1 MDIVLISVFSTL
13 IILLALAVP
22 IGVSLGIAALVG
34 MYMGNM
40 DFTMFIQ
47 RLYSTFDSFPLLAVP
62 FFVLAGDI
70 MQQGTIAGSLLNF
83 CRALTGHLTGALS
96 HVSVL
101 TCLFYGALSGSA
113 PATTAAVGG
122 IMIPAMEKENY
133 PKSYATALNAAGGCL
148 GVLIPPSVPL
158 ILYGSSV
165 GCSISDLFL
174 AGIIPGLVVGSIFMV
189 LCYVTAKKQK
199 YGIVHPKTSIKE
211 RFRALWEARW
221 ALMVPVIV
229 LGGIYGGIV
238 TPTEAGALAVVY
250 ALFVE
255 CFITKSMTPTLLR
268 SILFTSLKTT
278 GTIFFV
284 VASANA
290 LSIVLVYF
298 NAHEMLCNLITAI
311 SSTKVGI
318 ILTLAVVFMVL
329 GTFVEVSIVILVLS
343 PMLMPLLDII
353 QMNQVQFGLFMLVI
367 LATGFLTPPV
377 GLNLFVAAGLSDLP
391 VSIIAARCIPYCII
405 MLVVGLAIGFIPQ
418 MTLFLL

>member
-1 MDIVLISVFSTL
+1 
-13 IILLALAVP
+13 
-22 IGVSLGIAALVG
+22 
-34 MYMGNM
+34 
-40 DFTMFIQ
+40 
-47 RLYSTFDSFPLLAVP
+47 
-62 FFVLAGDI
+62 
-70 MQQGTIAGSLLNF
+70 
-83 CRALTGHLTGALS
+83 
-96 HVSVL
+96 
-101 TCLFYGALSGSA
+101 
-113 PATTAAVGG
+113 
-122 IMIPAMEKENY
+122 MIPAMEKDNY

-189 LCYVTAKKQK
+189 LCYFTAKTKK
-199 YGIVHPKTSIKE
+199 YGIVHPKTSAGE
-211 RFRALWEARW
+211 RFRAFWEARW

-238 TPTEAGALAVVY
+238 TPTEAGALAVIY

-255 CFITKSMTPTLLR
+255 CFITRSMTPALLR
-268 SILFTSLKTT
+268 NILFTSLKTT

-284 VASANA
+284 VATANA

-298 NAHEMLCNLITAI
+298 NAHEMLCALITAI
-311 SSTKVGI
+311 SSTKIGI
-318 ILTLAVVFMVL
+318 IITLAVVFMIL

-377 GLNLFVAAGLSDLP
+377 GLNLFVAASLSDLP
-391 VSIIAARCIPYCII
+391 VSTIAARCIPYCII
-405 MLVVGLAIGFIPQ
+405 MLAVGLAIGFMPQ